1 MIYLGPSSPK
11 KSKVTSESNNDL
23 SESNYNDYNDVFT
36 LTQDKNQ
43 DVSWD
48 WNGTPKSKKNDRTP
62 KRSKLVQKKRISNS
76 PLLYNSTKR
85 KIIRKDN
92 TNNLDKLKADM
103 IALQAT
109 ITQEKNASNSRA
121 EQSNNGNHINNNSDN
136 DDDDLDIPEELEFD
150 DDFNDE
156 SVLVVS
162 LPVDSLPAP
171 ANIHGAGDDKKNEN
185 IDDMFDDSMN
195 DTMIRCSQEIEK
207 SLKITPPKPL
217 NPVNSSSRSQSLNEF
232 VNLAGT
238 SKCQPQSNYKN
249 IPASKPQN
257 YLHAQTCAYKL
268 VSEQSNAKF
277 VKHKSEPINNS
288 SNGGVNAQKNTSNV
302 PVKNNIHNQN
312 NEIVD
317 DGFLDDSFDDFFASC
332 ENDLTKTESILLTG
346 QSTDTHFGKVYSPKE
361 ESASKTTTKPNSFLP
376 RMPQKSS
383 TSFPSVKPSCN
394 TNNTNRNSSVPA
406 MRPTGAIPKTP
417 SMCNNSNNGNYNNNT
432 NNSNGR
438 AFQRSGS
445 SVNLRPN
452 AQPIVTTPKKS
463 QDWKFFKSKSASDSS
478 FEQQTN
484 IKPGLQDTKSHS
496 NLRSSFKVNNTNLNS
511 RGGCRMFAGGS
522 VSNEHLAVRRAT
534 TCLDPNSGRRNI
546 VKDNTQLYNNVNR
559 FGERR
564 NEGLNASRSN
574 GTARQTSTSSARGIS
589 SSSLSSSSSRDV
601 SAGMQCLQLCSD
613 QEIEKKRMEA
623 KMKLEARK
631 KRLQASNSDSSGNS
645 LRSNER

>member
-1 MIYLGPSSPK
+1 MKKYKVGKDSNNKQKTRKNTEETTNKKKNKEDEETEEVIYLGPSSPK

-121 EQSNNGNHINNNSDN
+121 EQSNNGNHINNDSDN
-136 DDDDLDIPEELEFD
+136 DDNDLNIPEELEFD

-162 LPVDSLPAP
+162 SPVDSLPAP

-207 SLKITPPKPL
+207 LLKITPSKPL

-238 SKCQPQSNYKN
+238 SKFQPQSSYKN
-249 IPASKPQN
+249 IPASNPQN
-257 YLHAQTCAYKL
+257 YLHAQTPAYKL

-288 SNGGVNAQKNTSNV
+288 SNGGVNVQKNTSNV
-302 PVKNNIHNQN
+302 PVKNNVCNQN
-312 NEIVD
+312 TEIVD

-332 ENDLTKTESILLTG
+332 ENDLTKTESILLKG

-361 ESASKTTTKPNSFLP
+361 ESTSKITIKPNSFLP
-376 RMPQKSS
+376 RVPQKSS
-383 TSFPSVKPSCN
+383 TSFPS
-394 TNNTNRNSSVPA
+394 
-406 MRPTGAIPKTP
+406 
-417 SMCNNSNNGNYNNNT
+417 
-432 NNSNGR
+432 
-438 AFQRSGS
+438 
-445 SVNLRPN
+445 
-452 AQPIVTTPKKS
+452 
-463 QDWKFFKSKSASDSS
+463 DWKFFKSKSASDSS

-496 NLRSSFKVNNTNLNS
+496 NLRSNFKVNNMNLNS

-522 VSNEHLAVRRAT
+522 VSNEHLAVLRAT
-534 TCLDPNSGRRNI
+534 SCLDSNSGRRNI

-574 GTARQTSTSSARGIS
+574 SSARQTSTSSSSS
-589 SSSLSSSSSRDV
+589 SSSLSLSSSRDV
-601 SAGMQCLQLCSD
+601 SAGMQSLQLCSD
-613 QEIEKKRMEA
+613 QEIEKKRKEA

>member
-1 MIYLGPSSPK
+1 MKKYKEGKDSNNKQKTRTNTEETTSKKKNKENEEETEEVVCLGQSSPK
-11 KSKVTSESNNDL
+11 KSKVTPESNNDL
-23 SESNYNDYNDVFT
+23 SENSYNDYNDVFT

-62 KRSKLVQKKRISNS
+62 KRTKLVHKKRLSNS

-121 EQSNNGNHINNNSDN
+121 EQSNNGNHIDNDSDN
-136 DDDDLDIPEELEFD
+136 DDNDNDDNITEELEFD

-162 LPVDSLPAP
+162 LPAP
-171 ANIHGAGDDKKNEN
+171 ANTHGAGDNKNNEN

-195 DTMIRCSQEIEK
+195 DIMIRCSQEIEK
-207 SLKITPPKPL
+207 SLNITPPISKDFKSKSNNTNNPL
-217 NPVNSSSRSQSLNEF
+217 NPVNSSSRSKSLNEF
-232 VNLAGT
+232 VNSAGT
-238 SKCQPQSNYKN
+238 SKCQLQSSYKN

-257 YLHAQTCAYKL
+257 YLHAQTLASKL
-268 VSEQSNAKF
+268 VSEQSNAKLI
-277 VKHKSEPINNS
+277 KHKSEPINNS
-288 SNGGVNAQKNTSNV
+288 SNVGVNAQKNTSNV
-302 PVKNNIHNQN
+302 PVKNNDS
-312 NEIVD
+312 NENTESTD
-317 DGFLDDSFDDFFASC
+317 DGFMNDSFDDFFASC
-332 ENDLTKTESILLTG
+332 ENDLTKTESIFLTG

-361 ESASKTTTKPNSFLP
+361 ESTSKTTTKPSSFLP
-376 RMPQKSS
+376 RVPQKSS

-394 TNNTNRNSSVPA
+394 VNNTNRNSSVPA
-406 MRPTGAIPKTP
+406 MRPTGAIPKTT
-417 SMCNNSNNGNYNNNT
+417 SMYNNSNNNNS

-452 AQPIVTTPKKS
+452 APIVTTPKKS

-496 NLRSSFKVNNTNLNS
+496 NLRSSFKVNNANLNS

-522 VSNEHLAVRRAT
+522 IWR
-534 TCLDPNSGRRNI
+534 
-546 VKDNTQLYNNVNR
+546 K
-559 FGERR
+559 
-564 NEGLNASRSN
+564 
-574 GTARQTSTSSARGIS
+574 
-589 SSSLSSSSSRDV
+589 
-601 SAGMQCLQLCSD
+601 
-613 QEIEKKRMEA
+613 KKR
-623 KMKLEARK
+623 
-631 KRLQASNSDSSGNS
+631 
-645 LRSNER
+645 RS

>member
-1 MIYLGPSSPK
+1 MKKYKVGKDSNNKQKTRTNTEETTSKKKNKEDEETEEVVCLGPSSPK

-62 KRSKLVQKKRISNS
+62 KRTKLVHKKRISNS

-121 EQSNNGNHINNNSDN
+121 EQSNNGNHIDNDSDN
-136 DDDDLDIPEELEFD
+136 DDNDDDLNIPEELEFD

-156 SVLVVS
+156 SVFVVS

-171 ANIHGAGDDKKNEN
+171 ANIHGAGDNKNNEN

-207 SLKITPPKPL
+207 SLKITPPKSKSNKTNNPL
-217 NPVNSSSRSQSLNEF
+217 NSVNSSSRSKSLNEF
-232 VNLAGT
+232 VNSAGT
-238 SKCQPQSNYKN
+238 SKCQPQSSYKN

-257 YLHAQTCAYKL
+257 YLHAQTLAFKL
-268 VSEQSNAKF
+268 VSEQSNAKLI
-277 VKHKSEPINNS
+277 KHKSEPINNS
-288 SNGGVNAQKNTSNV
+288 SNGGVNPQKNTSNV
-302 PVKNNIHNQN
+302 PVKNNC
-312 NEIVD
+312 NENTESID

-361 ESASKTTTKPNSFLP
+361 ESTSKTTTKPNSFLP
-376 RMPQKSS
+376 RVPQKSS
-383 TSFPSVKPSCN
+383 TSFPSIKPSCN
-394 TNNTNRNSSVPA
+394 VNNINRNSSVPA
-406 MRPTGAIPKTP
+406 MRPTGAIPKTT
-417 SMCNNSNNGNYNNNT
+417 SMYNNSNNGNYNNN
-432 NNSNGR
+432 SNGR
-438 AFQRSGS
+438 GFQRSGS

-452 AQPIVTTPKKS
+452 APIVTTPKKS

-522 VSNEHLAVRRAT
+522 
-534 TCLDPNSGRRNI
+534 I
-546 VKDNTQLYNNVNR
+546 W
-559 FGERR
+559 
-564 NEGLNASRSN
+564 
-574 GTARQTSTSSARGIS
+574 RQ
-589 SSSLSSSSSRDV
+589 
-601 SAGMQCLQLCSD
+601 
-613 QEIEKKRMEA
+613 KKR
-623 KMKLEARK
+623 
-631 KRLQASNSDSSGNS
+631 
-645 LRSNER
+645 RS